1 MQTPPKNAQ
10 YAIFGVLRNM
20 DSTIACTS
28 NTLPIIKINAVIN
41 PTIIVIYKLPLC
53 LWVHYLYKLSAKL
66 FCLYIHL

>member
-10 YAIFGVLRNM
+10 YAIFGLPCNM

-41 PTIIVIYKLPLC
+41 PAIIIIYKLLLC
-53 LWVHYLYKLSAKL
+53 L
-66 FCLYIHL
+66 